1 MTNHQDQQ
9 KQQST
14 RCLGCHIPT
23 VPTFNATLLY
33 VKVPAQNMIAAKR
46 SSSWKIKVIQR
57 ICSSFQGY
65 NRKLFSHLSNS
76 YNFITYDLIIIGKLE
91 SAADREKDE
100 LFERPEDDA
109 VTTSTSVF
117 VAQPGS
123 AASTQAAY
131 CSASSS
137 RLTAGDNTWLTWL
150 CIAFG
155 VLFVIMLLINIF
167 LCSAMTCSCTKS
179 EIIEKEPSIYD
190 DYSIYE
196 SQYG

>member
-1 MTNHQDQQ
+1 
-9 KQQST
+9 
-14 RCLGCHIPT
+14 
-23 VPTFNATLLY
+23 
-33 VKVPAQNMIAAKR
+33 MICIFKGETTQ
-46 SSSWKIKVIQR
+46 IVIYAVD
-57 ICSSFQGY
+57 S
-65 NRKLFSHLSNS
+65 
-76 YNFITYDLIIIGKLE
+76 IGKLQSSE
-91 SAADREKDE
+91 ERSKDE

-123 AASTQAAY
+123 SESSRASY
-131 CSASSS
+131 CSAYSSP
-137 RLTAGDNTWLTWL
+137 LTAGDGTWLTWL

-155 VLFVIMLLINIF
+155 VLFFIMLLINIF

>member
-14 RCLGCHIPT
+14 RCLGCPIPIA
-23 VPTFNATLLY
+23 PTFNVTLLF

-57 ICSSFQGY
+57 ITHLFISPGEIV
-65 NRKLFSHLSNS
+65 FSHCP
-76 YNFITYDLIIIGKLE
+76 THIISLHTILLTTGKLE

>member
-1 MTNHQDQQ
+1 MDITI
-9 KQQST
+9 KIAW
-14 RCLGCHIPT
+14 LKILK
-23 VPTFNATLLY
+23 LL
-33 VKVPAQNMIAAKR
+33 K
-46 SSSWKIKVIQR
+46 
-57 ICSSFQGY
+57 FL
-65 NRKLFSHLSNS
+65 LFE
-76 YNFITYDLIIIGKLE
+76 GKLVKGG
-91 SAADREKDE
+91 DRSKDE
-100 LFERPEDDA
+100 LFETPEDDA

-123 AASTQAAY
+123 AASSRAAY

-137 RLTAGDNTWLTWL
+137 RLTAADNTWLTWL

>member
-1 MTNHQDQQ
+1 M
-9 KQQST
+9 
-14 RCLGCHIPT
+14 
-23 VPTFNATLLY
+23 
-33 VKVPAQNMIAAKR
+33 
-46 SSSWKIKVIQR
+46 
-57 ICSSFQGY
+57 
-65 NRKLFSHLSNS
+65 SNS
-76 YNFITYDLIIIGKLE
+76 YNITTHDLIITGKLE

>member
-1 MTNHQDQQ
+1 
-9 KQQST
+9 
-14 RCLGCHIPT
+14 
-23 VPTFNATLLY
+23 
-33 VKVPAQNMIAAKR
+33 MIK
-46 SSSWKIKVIQR
+46 
-57 ICSSFQGY
+57 
-65 NRKLFSHLSNS
+65 
-76 YNFITYDLIIIGKLE
+76 IGKLQSSE
-91 SAADREKDE
+91 ERSKDE

-123 AASTQAAY
+123 SESSKAAY
-131 CSASSS
+131 CSANSSF
-137 RLTAGDNTWLTWL
+137 TAGDSTWLTWL